1 MLGGL
6 GGHGGA
12 CHQRNHPLAEVQ
24 ISANRKMVL
33 LKLAR
38 IESAGRTLEPG
49 LQPEGH
55 VDQRYQDR
63 HFYQGANHAG

>member
-1 MLGGL
+1 
-6 GGHGGA
+6 
-12 CHQRNHPLAEVQ
+12 
-24 ISANRKMVL
+24 MVL
-33 LKLAR
+33 LMLAR